1 MKMGCNNISA
11 DDVIK
16 KLPTEDLAQI
26 FRYFGDEK
34 NAKLIA
40 KKIAKERL
48 IKHIDTEDLVKI
60 VNSTKK
66 IFTKKNKATKI
77 FQALRIM
84 VNNEISELISAL
96 SKSCNLLSDKGIMAT
111 VTFHSIE
118 DKICKFFFKT
128 ISTHSAVSRYMP
140 VNKSEELVFNLL
152 NNKAI
157 TPTSEEVKINPPS
170 RSAKLR
176 AIKRNNNKKIDTD
189 FLYKKFENL
198 LQIEK
203 LSSKL

>member
-1 MKMGCNNISA
+1 
-11 DDVIK
+11 
-16 KLPTEDLAQI
+16 
-26 FRYFGDEK
+26 
-34 NAKLIA
+34 
-40 KKIAKERL
+40 
-48 IKHIDTEDLVKI
+48 
-60 VNSTKK
+60 
-66 IFTKKNKATKI
+66 
-77 FQALRIM
+77 
-84 VNNEISELISAL
+84 
-96 SKSCNLLSDKGIMAT
+96 
-111 VTFHSIE
+111 
-118 DKICKFFFKT
+118 
-128 ISTHSAVSRYMP
+128 MP